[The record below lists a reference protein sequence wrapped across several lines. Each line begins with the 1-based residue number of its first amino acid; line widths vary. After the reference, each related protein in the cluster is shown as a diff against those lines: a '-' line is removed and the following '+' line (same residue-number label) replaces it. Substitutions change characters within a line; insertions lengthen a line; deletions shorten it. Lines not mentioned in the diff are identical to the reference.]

1 MTKIAEDLGRIFE
14 VGFNIGI
21 LADIE
26 QNKIK
31 HNFGNLYCQDLQ
43 QLKFRN
49 MLQRIVDKLISPLE
63 REMAEKWST
72 FFLQKGFLSGLN
84 FFRDYLKAIGWSKEH
99 KRRHLEIV
107 YYQCCFCDD
116 NSIGTYCKGD
126 DQWYK
131 EVLSQF
137 DQELGS
143 QTRPSRNTVA
153 RVNNFNANN
162 LNSYIREYSKK
173 GEFLKADTLM
183 LLSYRGREFRVLCV
197 DLSVFSIKTDA
208 DIENLNYVDILR
220 HGLIRDINYLKS
232 KSVFSKLRLDTKNL
246 DFKFAKE
253 LKSYFTAFKFR
264 DKETSKLIQAGSYAH
279 SFNQFLREIG
289 IFSDQTSV
297 VSNVVGYSDRGIS
310 AMSVNQ
316 TNREVLDTCHEIYKH
331 DSSPKEIKD
340 ARHQVLKQI
349 QRNAYRSFQDGKQFV
364 DNLLAIQPDTITKV
378 NHKEHI
384 QGFVNSIAQVPPD
397 LSKQLGLSV
406 GLSTAMNLRD
416 AHGELIT
423 KALVSDQTYLFLTG
437 NPGIGKTTAIAK
449 FLKGH
454 VDEGFLFFYVSP
466 RKQVNLDIIE
476 KFKDSA
482 TGELC
487 DNQLIAINTN
497 ANLISDNFGRYTV
510 QYLWNECQDDFN
522 IKDVDF
528 FDSRTIQPSGRRS
541 NKLKRLTDEEI
552 QDRGKKSKGVL
563 SSICEAIYCLV
574 DEQTSNSIVATVSI
588 QSLKATPRGN
598 TLEHFEKIFRN
609 AYNKGEGLVIPAK
622 MQAISSRI
630 KHLFIM
636 IDEITGDDGGVEFLN
651 GIHRIL
657 SNYKLINNGHGFNT
671 KVIVADASI
680 VDPGVID
687 QHLSDISSEPDKIYF
702 RSVGNSANS
711 GLGLPLSRQRF
722 KFKGLEAT
730 VINAN
735 SYPASKLSITYK
747 VLVESCRFSEE
758 ANLKQQDILG
768 KSLQKTIFQDIQALM
783 NRSDVEQILVYIQDK
798 QRLAQLIDSIRKE
811 LGEFTK
817 YQDYLEI
824 HANISEYE
832 KKQIQQYK
840 NQVKV
845 VFMTASGSRGLSFP
859 KAKHILVE
867 IPRFEIEHNLMEVIQ
882 VIYRGRGQYEDDGV
896 VKTLDNQDKE
906 LIFYLAERSVYYDAE
921 DDQQQQLFIKESVL
935 SLLNILLLLKGSIMT
950 RIQGYGQIG
959 RDNFLIIP
967 IGGKSI
973 SAVGNRFSAQI
984 ANLIRELKN
993 EYKRKPWDDPL
1004 EEVSTKLKD
1013 LLNQAEFLVKNTAES
1028 NYISLVESFNNQFNQ
1043 LVNHGLDK
1051 LLNLGAIETAYISGA
1066 LLVVPIAN
1074 GLQETYQINLVKLVR
1089 YITNELLETMGKMSA
1104 SKSYPENLRSGLK
1117 DGIELLETLGN
1128 SAPKT
1133 QWFEQKS
1140 KGFDQYYALPL
1151 FTFIAGEAL
1160 KKYFDSKPEEP
1171 EDARFRKIMSSY
1183 IRTFYPV
1190 DNVLPIGHEYQDFPF
1205 IVFNSYSLEQLRAK
1219 MFTDKYLLTSNEL
1232 NVLNLILSR

>member
-1 MTKIAEDLGRIFE
+1 MTKIAEDLGRLFE

-21 LADIE
+21 LAYIDKKNI
-26 QNKIK
+26 N
-31 HNFGNLYCQDLQ
+31 HNFGDLYCHDLQ
-43 QLKFRN
+43 QLRFRKI
-49 MLQRIVDKLISPLE
+49 LQRIVDKLISPLE

-84 FFRDYLKAIGWSKEH
+84 FFRDYLKAIGWSTEH
-99 KRRHLEIV
+99 KRRGLEIV

-116 NSIGTYCKGD
+116 NSIGTYCKGEN
-126 DQWYK
+126 QWYR

-137 DQELGS
+137 EQELG
-143 QTRPSRNTVA
+143 TKKINSRNTVA
-153 RVNNFNANN
+153 QVNNFTVNN
-162 LNSYIREYSKK
+162 LNNYIKQYSKK

-183 LLSYRGREFRVLCV
+183 LLGYRGKEFRVLCV

-208 DIENLNYVDILR
+208 DIENLDYVEILR
-220 HGLIRDINYLKS
+220 NGLIRDINYLKS
-232 KSVFSKLRLDTKNL
+232 KSVFSNLRLDTKNL
-246 DFKFAKE
+246 NFKFAKE
-253 LKSYFTAFKFR
+253 LKSYFTAFKVR
-264 DKETSKLIQAGSYAH
+264 DKETTKLIQAGSYAH

-289 IFSDQTSV
+289 ILSNQTSV

-316 TNREVLDTCHEIYKH
+316 TNREVLETCHEIYKH

-340 ARHQVLKQI
+340 ARQQVLKQI

-364 DNLLAIQPDTITKV
+364 DNLLAIQPDTITTV
-378 NHKEHI
+378 NHQEHI
-384 QGFVNSIAQVPPD
+384 EGFVNSIAQVPPD
-397 LSKQLGLSV
+397 LSQQLELSKP
-406 GLSTAMNLRD
+406 MNLRD

-437 NPGIGKTTAIAK
+437 NPGIGKTTAIAN
-449 FLKGH
+449 FLKAH

-487 DNQLIAINTN
+487 DNRLIAINTN
-497 ANLISDNFGRYTV
+497 ANLISENFGRYTV
-510 QYLWNECQDDFN
+510 QYLWNQYQGNFKS
-522 IKDVDF
+522 KDVDF
-528 FDSRTIQPSGRRS
+528 FDSRIIQPWGRRS

-552 QDRGKKSKGVL
+552 QDRGKKTKGVL

-574 DEQTSNSIVATVSI
+574 DEETSNSIVATVSI
-588 QSLKATPRGN
+588 QSLKATHTGN
-598 TLEHFEKIFRN
+598 TLQHFEKIFRN
-609 AYNKGEGLVIPAK
+609 AYNEREGLVIPAK
-622 MQAISSRI
+622 MRAISGRI
-630 KHLFIM
+630 KNLFIM

-651 GIHRIL
+651 GIHGIL
-657 SNYKLINNGHGFNT
+657 SNYKLINNGYGFNT

-702 RSVGNSANS
+702 RSVGNLENS
-711 GLGLPLSRQRF
+711 GLGLPLSKQRF
-722 KFKGLEAT
+722 KFKGLDAT

-735 SYPASKLSITYK
+735 SYPATNLDITYK

-758 ANLKQQDILG
+758 ANFKEKDNLV
-768 KSLQKTIFQDIQALM
+768 KSLQKTILQDIQALM
-783 NRSDVEQILVYIQDK
+783 NRSDLEQILVYIQNK
-798 QRLAQLIDSIRKE
+798 QRLAQLIDRIRKE

-817 YQDYLEI
+817 YQDYIEI
-824 HANISEYE
+824 HANISEAE
-832 KKQIQQYK
+832 KEQIQQYK
-840 NQVKV
+840 NQVNV

-867 IPRFEIEHNLMEVIQ
+867 IPRFQIEHNLMEVIQ

-959 RDNFLIIP
+959 RDNFLMIP

-993 EYKRKPWDDPL
+993 EYKRKRWDYPL
-1004 EEVSTKLKD
+1004 EEVSTKLKE

-1028 NYISLVESFNNQFNQ
+1028 NYISLVESFNNQFNH
-1043 LVNHGLDK
+1043 LVNHGLDQLLK
-1051 LLNLGAIETAYISGA
+1051 LGTLETGYISGA
-1066 LLVVPIAN
+1066 LLVVPIPN
-1074 GLQETYQINLVKLVR
+1074 GLEETYQINLRQLVR
-1089 YITNELLETMGKMSA
+1089 YVTNDLLETMGKMST

-1140 KGFDQYYALPL
+1140 QGFDQYYALPL

-1160 KKYFDSKPEEP
+1160 KKYFSSKPDEP
-1171 EDARFRKIMSSY
+1171 EDARFRKILSSY

-1190 DNVLPIGHEYQDFPF
+1190 NNVLPIGHDYQDFPF
-1205 IVFNSYSLEQLRAK
+1205 IVFNSYSLEQLRTK